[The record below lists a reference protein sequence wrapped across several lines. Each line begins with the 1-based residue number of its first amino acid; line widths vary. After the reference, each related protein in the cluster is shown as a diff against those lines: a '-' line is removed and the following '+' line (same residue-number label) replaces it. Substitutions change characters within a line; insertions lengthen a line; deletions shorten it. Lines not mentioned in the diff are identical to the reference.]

1 MKKILFLVGF
11 LAVLAGFAKEGWVK
25 LYRLS
30 VAEAALKEENR
41 VIGEQNDK
49 LRRDVD
55 KLNDASYLER
65 LIRRDLGF
73 IHSDEIVFE
82 RVERSDTP

>member
-1 MKKILFLVGF
+1 VKRILFFVVF

-30 VAEAALKEENR
+30 LAEASLTEQNR
-41 VIGEQNDK
+41 TVSEQNDK
-49 LRRDVD
+49 LRRDITH
-55 KLNDASYLER
+55 LNDGAYLER

-73 IHSDEIVFE
+73 IHDQEIVFE
-82 RVERSDTP
+82 RVE